1 MDVLGDLVARERR
14 SGRPAVHVVG
24 TDRSISYRDFCT
36 TAYKAGNVLRYL
48 GVREE
53 STIAVAGTV
62 GSHPLWAFYGAAQLG
77 AVTRFVTPDDWSPAN
92 APRVL
97 LLPVDHEGAA
107 DPPPG
112 TKLATYGGAPARATT
127 LHWEKELWSENPA
140 VHPTAVAPS
149 APLLAAG
156 TGTYSHEAV
165 LDAAAA
171 TVERFDLDAE
181 GRVAVRGP
189 LSDPHVVVA
198 GLVAPILAGGT
209 VVVPDDGDSADLAVV
224 GTDADDVPEPRSC
237 RPTDV
242 PLRTG

>member
-107 DPPPG
+107 DPNQVIVVRGVSPDKLRGNQVVQQMGLGTFDVAERSPTVLPVRTSLPG
-112 TKLATYGGAPARATT
+112 SSPRRSASRILATMPGVPSRTATS
-127 LHWEKELWSENPA
+127 K
-140 VHPTAVAPS
+140 VPS
-149 APLLAAG
+149 
-156 TGTYSHEAV
+156 
-165 LDAAAA
+165 
-171 TVERFDLDAE
+171 
-181 GRVAVRGP
+181 
-189 LSDPHVVVA
+189 
-198 GLVAPILAGGT
+198 PICCT
-209 VVVPDDGDSADLAVV
+209 
-224 GTDADDVPEPRSC
+224 T
-237 RPTDV
+237 
-242 PLRTG
+242 